1 MKYDDIINLPHH
13 QSSKHARLSMAQR
26 SAQFASFAA
35 LKGFE
40 DEIAETARTTDEK
53 IILDENE
60 TELLNEILQYI
71 RQNIKENIY
80 AKITYFVPDELKSGG
95 AYVTAFGVVKKI
107 DTFFKTVV
115 VDKTEIPVN
124 DILNIRI

>member
-95 AYVTAFGVVKKI
+95 AYVTASGVVKKI

>member
-13 QSSKHARLSMAQR
+13 QSAKHARLSMAQR

-95 AYVTAFGVVKKI
+95 AYVTASGVVKKI